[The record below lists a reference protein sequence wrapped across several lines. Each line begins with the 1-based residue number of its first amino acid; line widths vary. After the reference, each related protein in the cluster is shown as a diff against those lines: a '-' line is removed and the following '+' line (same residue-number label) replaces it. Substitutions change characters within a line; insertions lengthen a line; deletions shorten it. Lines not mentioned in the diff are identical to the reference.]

1 MLNRIIHKMGSL
13 APKKLAGK
21 VLARL
26 NLRWQGIFQDKPM
39 SMAGYIYK
47 TARLTETSEFEV
59 FCKAAE
65 SWPISAKKIEQDFGA
80 YLTDHQVPYYVTD
93 FIRKNKEHLDEL
105 RIPLF

>member
-1 MLNRIIHKMGSL
+1 MLNRILNKMGSL

-26 NLRWQGIFQDKPM
+26 NLRWKRRFHGKPM
-39 SMAGYIYK
+39 SMPGYIYK
-47 TARLTETSEFEV
+47 TARLTGTSEFEV

-65 SWPISAKKIEQDFGA
+65 NWPVSAGKIEQDFGA

-93 FIRKNKEHLDEL
+93 FIRKNQKHLDEL
-105 RIPLF
+105 RMPLF